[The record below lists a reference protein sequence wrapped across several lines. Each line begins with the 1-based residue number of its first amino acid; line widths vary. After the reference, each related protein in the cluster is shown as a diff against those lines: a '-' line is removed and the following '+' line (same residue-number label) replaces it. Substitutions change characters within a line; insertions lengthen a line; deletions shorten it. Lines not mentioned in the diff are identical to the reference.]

1 MVSKLASVI
10 SERHHGFV
18 RNRSTHSNLLNCY
31 FDIFTQIDSRKSID
45 VITID
50 MNKAFDKVNHS
61 ILLEKLSNLGISPKF
76 LNLIRSFLSNR
87 KQRVRY
93 GNELSDAAD
102 IPSVVPQ
109 GSVLSP
115 LFFAIFV
122 NDLLCKSFSNSI
134 ICYADDI
141 KIWGPPSDSIGSD
154 IGLLSE
160 WMESNYMS
168 VNTDKCEVIHFGR
181 NNHHRSYFY
190 RNTPIRVV
198 QEFRDLG
205 VLVDSK
211 LTFRS
216 HSLSAYLKCLRLIHI
231 IFKVFSSRSAG
242 LY

>member
-1 MVSKLASVI
+1 M
-10 SERHHGFV
+10 
-18 RNRSTHSNLLNCY
+18 
-31 FDIFTQIDSRKSID
+31 
-45 VITID
+45 
-50 MNKAFDKVNHS
+50 
-61 ILLEKLSNLGISPKF
+61 
-76 LNLIRSFLSNR
+76 
-87 KQRVRY
+87 RY

-102 IPSVVPQ
+102 IPSGVPQ

-115 LFFAIFV
+115 LFVAIFV
-122 NDLLCKSFSNSI
+122 NDLLCKIFSNSI

-216 HSLSAYLKCLRLIHI
+216 HSLSVYIKCLRLIHI
-231 IFKVFSSRSAG
+231 IFKVFSSRSAD
-242 LY
+242 LYIKAFNVNVFPVVGYCSYLYFNRSLINSNQVEKIQKTFTKRLFYRVYRNEPCPSYGDRLKLFSIPIGGPWPKILGGPTKNGHLKFFWKN